1 MRSSFFHLR
10 QSSISEDGQEKWR
23 LAAAALPYLECLIPK
38 RQGRGNRVAT
48 SHRLQIS
55 SATRRHGVG
64 GMMTG
69 TRRARS
75 VTQEKR
81 GQGERRAFLQ
91 HGKPLRTVGWQFQL
105 DGICASSI
113 GCARLQRHEDYY
125 SWRLWRL
132 LADSS
137 VSPWHMHGP
146 LSYLQW
152 CVAHCST
159 ALVQNAAL
167 QTCRA
172 VKGSNRAQ
180 HRAQQQWQITMGR
193 ARSLLVGGCIRQSS
207 YIP

>member
-105 DGICASSI
+105 DGIVQVRLGVHGCSVMRIIILGGCGGCWRTRVFLHGICMGPFRTYSSVLHI
-113 GCARLQRHEDYY
+113 AVRRLCKMQPYRPAARLKAATEHSIEH
-125 SWRLWRL
+125 
-132 LADSS
+132 SS
-137 VSPWHMHGP
+137 SG
-146 LSYLQW
+146 
-152 CVAHCST
+152 
-159 ALVQNAAL
+159 
-167 QTCRA
+167 
-172 VKGSNRAQ
+172 K
-180 HRAQQQWQITMGR
+180 
-193 ARSLLVGGCIRQSS
+193 
-207 YIP
+207 

>member
-105 DGICASSI
+105 DGIVQVRLGVH
-113 GCARLQRHEDYY
+113 GCSVMRIIILGGCGGCWRTRVFLHGICMGPFAVRRLCKMQPYRPAARLKAATEHSIEH
-125 SWRLWRL
+125 
-132 LADSS
+132 SS
-137 VSPWHMHGP
+137 SG
-146 LSYLQW
+146 
-152 CVAHCST
+152 
-159 ALVQNAAL
+159 
-167 QTCRA
+167 
-172 VKGSNRAQ
+172 K
-180 HRAQQQWQITMGR
+180 
-193 ARSLLVGGCIRQSS
+193 
-207 YIP
+207 